1 LDFLKGKLGKLGNQ
15 VSTNGGAVQS
25 EERRSSDNVTQNE
38 RPISTKLE
46 GKKSDVSYY
55 NQNNSSMSSLH
66 RKKKGFGNKIVEISK
81 PTEFEHGIHVE
92 YNTESGKFLV
102 SINYYIVILS

>member
-25 EERRSSDNVTQNE
+25 EERGSSDGYHNVTNE
-38 RPISTKLE
+38 RPSSTKFE
-46 GKKSDVSYY
+46 GKKSDALCY
-55 NQNNSSMSSLH
+55 NQNNSSTSSLH
-66 RKKKGFGNKIVEISK
+66 KKKKGFGNKIVEISK

-102 SINYYIVILS
+102 NINYYI

>member
-1 LDFLKGKLGKLGNQ
+1 M
-15 VSTNGGAVQS
+15 STNGGAVQS
-25 EERRSSDNVTQNE
+25 EERRSSDSYHVTNNE

-46 GKKSDVSYY
+46 GKKSDASYY

-66 RKKKGFGNKIVEISK
+66 RKKKGFGNKIIEISK

-102 SINYYIVILS
+102 SINYYRGLLGLK